1 MTNAIT
7 NAVTNVYQELP
18 EKVKAFFDRQY
29 KDSYAL
35 IDAARHPRTGL
46 YGDAFMTFGPN
57 PENRCS
63 IAATGVGLISL
74 CVADLEGW
82 DDNAAEKARVT
93 LRGVTGE
100 IEGCRVARDTFTG
113 FYAHFV
119 DMETGENLNSEIST
133 IDTSLLVAGALFAG
147 EHFKDRAPDIA
158 AMAYD
163 LLRSIDWRVVVADK
177 NKGVINMI
185 VKDGIGTAP
194 LPAYNEY
201 VLVSYLALLGQ
212 PENPDI
218 RDLWYNN
225 FAEERMHELPKSK
238 YRDITVLT
246 DTTTNHSAFLS
257 SFVHQFPF
265 YLVPEYAKSPTYRD
279 YFANACLADRLKW
292 KELQD
297 VPSYVWGYGAGPND
311 GLFGGYHADK
321 IGNSPH
327 NIASAYIVAGFL
339 PVYPAGIYDLFALY
353 QLHIPYDSY
362 TNPNDKEDER
372 KFRAAYRYGLHR
384 YSWWH
389 LEQPNRW
396 YPTKITLIDWSS
408 MLYGLTAFKRG
419 MAFFTER
426 LVELEQLQ
434 TGTASYA
441 DDQNT
446 IA

>member
-1 MTNAIT
+1 MNNQNTD
-7 NAVTNVYQELP
+7 VYKALP
-18 EKVKAFFDRQY
+18 ANVKAFFDRQY
-29 KDSYAL
+29 QDSYAL

-46 YGDAFMTFGPN
+46 YGDAYMTFENN
-57 PENRCS
+57 PEDRCS

-82 DDNAAEKARVT
+82 DDNAAEKVRIT
-93 LRGVTGE
+93 LRGVLGE
-100 IEGCRVARDTFTG
+100 IEGCHPARDTFTG

-119 DMETGENLNSEIST
+119 HMETGENLHSEIST

-147 EHFKDRAPDIA
+147 QHFKESAPDIA
-158 AMAYD
+158 VTAYD
-163 LLRSIDWRVVVADK
+163 LLKSIDWRVVVADK
-177 NKGVINMI
+177 DKGVINMI
-185 VKDGIGTAP
+185 VKNGMGTAP

-212 PENPDI
+212 PENKDI
-218 RDLWYNN
+218 QDLWYNN
-225 FAEERMHELPKSK
+225 FAEERINELPKAQ

-246 DTTTNHSAFLS
+246 DTTTNHKAFLS

-265 YLVPEYAKSPTYRD
+265 YLVPEYAASPTYRD
-279 YFANACLADRLKW
+279 YFANACLADRMKW
-292 KELQD
+292 KELED

-339 PVYPAGIYDLFALY
+339 PVYPAGIYDLYAMY

-362 TNPNDKEDER
+362 TNPDDRADEQ
-372 KFRAAYRYGLHR
+372 KFRAAYQYGLHR

-389 LEQPNRW
+389 LELPERW

-408 MLYGLTAFKRG
+408 MLYGMAAFKRG
-419 MAFFTER
+419 MLFFTER
-426 LVELEQLQ
+426 LVEQEQLQ
-434 TGTASYA
+434 VLGS
-441 DDQNT
+441 DNGKQNPT